1 MAQTLGSV
9 AVGSIVKID
18 ENGSPANYIVV
29 HIGNPDVRLY
39 GSACDGAWLLRQDIV
54 ENVQWNSTNAN
65 TLVGSTIMSTMAG
78 YLGRYESHIQSA
90 IKTVKIP
97 YHPGNGEPFWN
108 IKSGE
113 NGLECKLFPLGGYEV
128 GLSDPS
134 GIMPAD
140 GAKLDYFKSGLDTEA
155 NSKRI
160 AKLNGAAAAWWL
172 RSPVSTSTDGKF
184 YVLPDG
190 SLGSTSVNPSYG
202 VLPAMIMDPTI
213 LVSDDGTVGV
223 PASPTALTVPIQV
236 MQGRQ
241 ITVSWSAVD
250 GVSSYILERK
260 ANTDADWVQVYS
272 GANTSFEET
281 VGTWTSVQYRV
292 KSLANGKYGDY
303 TTSTSVSVVPLS
315 ALVIS
320 GSDGSLGTLTNDVQ
334 YSVSSS
340 GTSTL
345 TATETINGVNTRTY
359 TATNGADNKISVV
372 DLPTGTGTI
381 KITASTNPGS
391 GVVTVTREWTYT
403 KAAITFPDAGSVAD
417 LTQQGKTIW
426 PKTIA
431 EAVRAPGIWGGN
443 LGLALQ
449 KLARSVLYN
458 RSQAAKY
465 SEVKVNL
472 ATAQNGNIISLPENG
487 KMVEFY
493 VAKRDYESGI
503 NGTGRVLMVRKDVY
517 DVRVWNSN
525 NINTYDTSDLDNWFN
540 ETYKNLLG
548 ADVRAVIGTTK
559 FYYTLGN
566 GNNTVG
572 TLERAIFAL
581 SLTELGESQTYANVE
596 GTALPI
602 ASILKIAYLNGKPNA
617 QWTRTPRTHDA
628 NHVWWIN
635 SDGSI
640 HDDYCD
646 VSYRTRPCFTLP
658 TTFTATYYVGSD
670 GTAHDKQEYE
680 EAGTFTDISGGAIP
694 MVSIETGSYVGTGTY
709 GQSNPTT
716 ITLKGPPKFVIIGT
730 KYGAKLTYYGSMAY
744 LSNTAIWWDGITN
757 EYVCG
762 GGSTTGTITFSVSD
776 NMFQMYS
783 NMAINQM
790 NDNNTTYYYFAILG

>member
-18 ENGSPANYIVV
+18 ENGSPVNYIVV

-97 YHPGNGEPFWN
+97 YHPGNGEPLWD

-113 NGLECKLFPLGGYEV
+113 NGLECKLFPLCGYEV
-128 GLSDPS
+128 GLSGIS
-134 GIMPAD
+134 GVMPID

-202 VLPAMIMDPTI
+202 ALPAMIMDPTI

-272 GANTSFEET
+272 RANTSFEET

-345 TATETINGVNTRTY
+345 TVTETINGVNTRTY
-359 TATNGADNKISVV
+359 TATNGAENKISVV

-391 GVVTVTREWTYT
+391 GVVSVTREWTYT
-403 KAAITFPDAGSVAD
+403 KTAPTFANAGS
-417 LTQQGKTIW
+417 
-426 PKTIA
+426 
-431 EAVRAPGIWGGN
+431 
-443 LGLALQ
+443 
-449 KLARSVLYN
+449 
-458 RSQAAKY
+458 
-465 SEVKVNL
+465 
-472 ATAQNGNIISLPENG
+472 TAQLQWYGKNIFPLTLLEC
-487 KMVEFY
+487 
-493 VAKRDYESGI
+493 
-503 NGTGRVLMVRKDVY
+503 VRGLE
-517 DVRVWNSN
+517 
-525 NINTYDTSDLDNWFN
+525 NINPTKYGLGSNAATIPGNDLNNAISGGFYAFSSAVQNIPSFKSGKVLVMPYTSLQ
-540 ETYKNLLG
+540 
-548 ADVRAVIGTTK
+548 
-559 FYYTLGN
+559 YYTQIAFAALTSEIAMRFCNDGN
-566 GNNTVG
+566 WGPWEYLNPLLSVGVEYRTV
-572 TLERAIFAL
+572 ER
-581 SLTELGESQTYANVE
+581 Y
-596 GTALPI
+596 
-602 ASILKIAYLNGKPNA
+602 NGKP
-617 QWTRTPRTHDA
+617 
-628 NHVWWIN
+628 V
-635 SDGSI
+635 
-640 HDDYCD
+640 
-646 VSYRTRPCFTLP
+646 
-658 TTFTATYYVGSD
+658 YV
-670 GTAHDKQEYE
+670 K
-680 EAGTFTDISGGAIP
+680 
-694 MVSIETGSYVGTGTY
+694 
-709 GQSNPTT
+709 
-716 ITLKGPPKFVIIGT
+716 
-730 KYGAKLTYYGSMAY
+730 
-744 LSNTAIWWDGITN
+744 
-757 EYVCG
+757 
-762 GGSTTGTITFSVSD
+762 
-776 NMFQMYS
+776 
-783 NMAINQM
+783 AINFGALP
-790 NDNNTTYYYFAILG
+790 NNANKSVEHGVEDMGICFELFGNSSPNSAPSIGVNLIGDSRVTEIYRAGNVIYIGSHVAFQTSSAIVVMKYTKTTD

>member
-140 GAKLDYFKSGLDTEA
+140 GAKLDYFKSGLDAEA

-184 YVLPDG
+184 YILPDG

-202 VLPAMIMDPTI
+202 ALPAMIMDPTI

-223 PASPTALTVPIQV
+223 PASPTALNVPIQV

-250 GVSSYILERK
+250 GASSYILERK
-260 ANTDADWVQVYS
+260 ANTDAGWVQVYS
-272 GANTSFEET
+272 GANTSFEEA

-292 KSLANGKYGDY
+292 KSFANGKYGDY

-340 GTSTL
+340 GTSVL
-345 TATETINGVNTRTY
+345 TVTETINGVNTRTY
-359 TATNGADNKISVV
+359 TATNGAENKISVV

-391 GVVTVTREWTYT
+391 GVVSVTREWTYT
-403 KAAITFPDAGSVAD
+403 KTAPTFANAGS
-417 LTQQGKTIW
+417 
-426 PKTIA
+426 
-431 EAVRAPGIWGGN
+431 
-443 LGLALQ
+443 
-449 KLARSVLYN
+449 
-458 RSQAAKY
+458 
-465 SEVKVNL
+465 
-472 ATAQNGNIISLPENG
+472 TAQLQQNG
-487 KMVEFY
+487 KNIFPLTLLEC
-493 VAKRDYESGI
+493 
-503 NGTGRVLMVRKDVY
+503 VRGLE
-517 DVRVWNSN
+517 
-525 NINTYDTSDLDNWFN
+525 NINPTKYGLGSNAATIPGNDLNNAISGGFYAFSSAVQNIPSFKSGKVLVMPYTSLQ
-540 ETYKNLLG
+540 
-548 ADVRAVIGTTK
+548 
-559 FYYTLGN
+559 YYTQIAFAALTSEIAMRFCNDGN
-566 GNNTVG
+566 WGPWEYLNPLLSVGVEYRTV
-572 TLERAIFAL
+572 ER
-581 SLTELGESQTYANVE
+581 Y
-596 GTALPI
+596 
-602 ASILKIAYLNGKPNA
+602 NGKPVYVKAVNCGMLVGDKSVEHGVANMKACIEVNGCAGPQNLVGNA
-617 QWTRTPRTHDA
+617 ST
-628 NHVWWIN
+628 
-635 SDGSI
+635 GSI
-640 HDDYCD
+640 TVDSSVIKTVVY
-646 VSYRTRPCFTLP
+646 
-658 TTFTATYYVGSD
+658 SD
-670 GTAHDKQEYE
+670 
-680 EAGTFTDISGGAIP
+680 IP
-694 MVSIETGSYVGTGTY
+694 HEDSI
-709 GQSNPTT
+709 
-716 ITLKGPPKFVIIGT
+716 VIIKYT
-730 KYGAKLTYYGSMAY
+730 K
-744 LSNTAIWWDGITN
+744 
-757 EYVCG
+757 
-762 GGSTTGTITFSVSD
+762 TTD
-776 NMFQMYS
+776 
-783 NMAINQM
+783 
-790 NDNNTTYYYFAILG
+790 

>member
-9 AVGSIVKID
+9 AVESIVKID
-18 ENGSPANYIVV
+18 ENGSPVNYIVL

-39 GSACDGAWLLRQDIV
+39 GSTCDGAWLLRQDFV

-65 TLVGSTIMSTMAG
+65 TLAGSTIMSTMAG

-97 YHPGNGEPFWN
+97 YHPGNGEPSWG

-113 NGLECKLFPLGGYEV
+113 NGLECKLFPLCGYEV

-172 RSPVSTSTDGKF
+172 RSPVSLSTDGKF
-184 YVLPDG
+184 YILPDG
-190 SLGSTSVNPSYG
+190 SLGSTTVNPSYG
-202 VLPAMIMDPTI
+202 ALPAMIMDPTI

-260 ANTDADWVQVYS
+260 ADTDADWVQVYS

-345 TATETINGVNTRTY
+345 TVTETINGVNTRTY

-372 DLPTGTGTI
+372 DLPTGAGTI

-403 KAAITFPDAGSVAD
+403 KAAPTFANAGSTAQLQWYGKNIFPLTLLECVRGAESLNPGRFGLGANGSAIPGND
-417 LTQQGKTIW
+417 LNNAILGGFYAFSSAVQNIPSFKSGKVLVMPYTSLQYYTQ
-426 PKTIA
+426 IA
-431 EAVRAPGIWGGN
+431 FAALTSEIAVRFCNGGN
-443 LGLALQ
+443 WGPWEYLNPL
-449 KLARSVLYN
+449 
-458 RSQAAKY
+458 
-465 SEVKVNL
+465 
-472 ATAQNGNIISLPENG
+472 
-487 KMVEFY
+487 
-493 VAKRDYESGI
+493 
-503 NGTGRVLMVRKDVY
+503 
-517 DVRVWNSN
+517 
-525 NINTYDTSDLDNWFN
+525 
-540 ETYKNLLG
+540 
-548 ADVRAVIGTTK
+548 
-559 FYYTLGN
+559 
-566 GNNTVG
+566 
-572 TLERAIFAL
+572 L
-581 SLTELGESQTYANVE
+581 SLGVE
-596 GTALPI
+596 YRTVER
-602 ASILKIAYLNGKPNA
+602 YNGKPVYVKAINFGA
-617 QWTRTPRTHDA
+617 LPNNTNKSVEHGVADMGVCFELFGSSSP
-628 NHVWWIN
+628 N
-635 SDGSI
+635 SDPSTGKNLIGDNIVAGFYRAGAVIYIGSNVNFSSSSAI
-640 HDDYCD
+640 VVMKY
-646 VSYRTRPCFTLP
+646 TK
-658 TTFTATYYVGSD
+658 TTD
-670 GTAHDKQEYE
+670 
-680 EAGTFTDISGGAIP
+680 
-694 MVSIETGSYVGTGTY
+694 
-709 GQSNPTT
+709 
-716 ITLKGPPKFVIIGT
+716 
-730 KYGAKLTYYGSMAY
+730 
-744 LSNTAIWWDGITN
+744 
-757 EYVCG
+757 
-762 GGSTTGTITFSVSD
+762 
-776 NMFQMYS
+776 
-783 NMAINQM
+783 
-790 NDNNTTYYYFAILG
+790 

>member
-18 ENGSPANYIVV
+18 ENGFPVNYIVV

-39 GSACDGAWLLRQDIV
+39 GSSCDGAWLLRQDIV

-65 TLVGSTIMSTMAG
+65 ILAGSTIMSTMAG

-90 IKTVKIP
+90 IRTVKIP
-97 YHPGNGEPFWN
+97 YHPGNGELYWN

-113 NGLECKLFPLGGYEV
+113 NGLECKLFPLCGYEV
-128 GLSDPS
+128 GLSGPS

-160 AKLNGAAAAWWL
+160 AKLNGAAAVWWL

-184 YVLPDG
+184 YILPDG

-202 VLPAMIMDPTI
+202 ALPAMIMDPTI

-241 ITVSWSAVD
+241 IAVSWSAVD

-345 TATETINGVNTRTY
+345 TVTETINGVNTRTY
-359 TATNGADNKISVV
+359 TATNGADNKISVL

-391 GVVTVTREWTYT
+391 GVVTVTRNWTYSKT
-403 KAAITFPDAGSVAD
+403 APTFANAGS
-417 LTQQGKTIW
+417 
-426 PKTIA
+426 
-431 EAVRAPGIWGGN
+431 
-443 LGLALQ
+443 
-449 KLARSVLYN
+449 
-458 RSQAAKY
+458 
-465 SEVKVNL
+465 
-472 ATAQNGNIISLPENG
+472 TAQLQQNG
-487 KMVEFY
+487 KNIFPLTLLEC
-493 VAKRDYESGI
+493 
-503 NGTGRVLMVRKDVY
+503 VRGLE
-517 DVRVWNSN
+517 
-525 NINTYDTSDLDNWFN
+525 NINPTKYGLGSNAATIPGNDLNNAISGGFYAFSSAVQNIPSFKSGKVLVMPYTSLQ
-540 ETYKNLLG
+540 
-548 ADVRAVIGTTK
+548 
-559 FYYTLGN
+559 YYTQIAFAALTSEIAMRFCNDGN
-566 GNNTVG
+566 WGPWEYLNPLLSVGVEYRTV
-572 TLERAIFAL
+572 ER
-581 SLTELGESQTYANVE
+581 Y
-596 GTALPI
+596 
-602 ASILKIAYLNGKPNA
+602 NGKP
-617 QWTRTPRTHDA
+617 
-628 NHVWWIN
+628 V
-635 SDGSI
+635 
-640 HDDYCD
+640 
-646 VSYRTRPCFTLP
+646 
-658 TTFTATYYVGSD
+658 YV
-670 GTAHDKQEYE
+670 K
-680 EAGTFTDISGGAIP
+680 
-694 MVSIETGSYVGTGTY
+694 
-709 GQSNPTT
+709 
-716 ITLKGPPKFVIIGT
+716 
-730 KYGAKLTYYGSMAY
+730 
-744 LSNTAIWWDGITN
+744 
-757 EYVCG
+757 
-762 GGSTTGTITFSVSD
+762 
-776 NMFQMYS
+776 
-783 NMAINQM
+783 AINFGALP
-790 NDNNTTYYYFAILG
+790 NNANKSVEHGVEDMGICFELFGNSSPNSAPSIGVNLIGDSRVTEIYRAGNVIYIGSHVAFQTSSAIVVMKYTKTTD

>member
-18 ENGSPANYIVV
+18 ENGSPVNYIVV

-39 GSACDGAWLLRQDIV
+39 GSACDGAWLRRQDIV

-97 YHPGNGEPFWN
+97 YHPGNGEPYWN

-113 NGLECKLFPLGGYEV
+113 NGLECKLFPLCGYEV

-140 GAKLDYFKSGLDTEA
+140 GAKLDYFKSELDTEA

-172 RSPVSTSTDGKF
+172 RSPVSLSTDGKF
-184 YVLPDG
+184 YILPDG
-190 SLGSTSVNPSYG
+190 SLGSTTVNPSYG
-202 VLPAMIMDPTI
+202 ALPAMIMDPTI

-223 PASPTALTVPIQV
+223 PASPTALTVPIQA
-236 MQGRQ
+236 MQGNQ
-241 ITVSWSAVD
+241 ISVSWSAVD
-250 GVSSYILERK
+250 GADGYILERK
-260 ANTDADWVQVYS
+260 ADTDADWVQVYS

-345 TATETINGVNTRTY
+345 TVTETINGVNTRTY

-403 KAAITFPDAGSVAD
+403 KAAPTFANAGSTAQLQWYGKNIFPLTLLECVRGAESLAPGGFGLGANGSAIPGND
-417 LTQQGKTIW
+417 LNNAILGGFYAFSSAVQNIPSFKSGKVLVMPYTSLQYYTQ
-426 PKTIA
+426 IA
-431 EAVRAPGIWGGN
+431 FAALTSEIAVRFCNGGN
-443 LGLALQ
+443 WGPWEYLNPL
-449 KLARSVLYN
+449 
-458 RSQAAKY
+458 
-465 SEVKVNL
+465 
-472 ATAQNGNIISLPENG
+472 
-487 KMVEFY
+487 
-493 VAKRDYESGI
+493 
-503 NGTGRVLMVRKDVY
+503 
-517 DVRVWNSN
+517 
-525 NINTYDTSDLDNWFN
+525 
-540 ETYKNLLG
+540 
-548 ADVRAVIGTTK
+548 
-559 FYYTLGN
+559 
-566 GNNTVG
+566 
-572 TLERAIFAL
+572 L
-581 SLTELGESQTYANVE
+581 SLGVE
-596 GTALPI
+596 YRTVER
-602 ASILKIAYLNGKPNA
+602 YNGKPVYVKAVNFGIVSNNDTKFVEHGISNFESCIECA
-617 QWTRTPRTHDA
+617 GFGGEK
-628 NHVWWIN
+628 NLIGNEGV
-635 SDGSI
+635 
-640 HDDYCD
+640 D
-646 VSYRTRPCFTLP
+646 VLYVN
-658 TTFTATYYVGSD
+658 TTG
-670 GTAHDKQEYE
+670 
-680 EAGTFTDISGGAIP
+680 
-694 MVSIETGSYVGTGTY
+694 VSIETNGYFTKANSDGVNTVAIIKYTK
-709 GQSNPTT
+709 TT
-716 ITLKGPPKFVIIGT
+716 
-730 KYGAKLTYYGSMAY
+730 
-744 LSNTAIWWDGITN
+744 D
-757 EYVCG
+757 
-762 GGSTTGTITFSVSD
+762 
-776 NMFQMYS
+776 
-783 NMAINQM
+783 
-790 NDNNTTYYYFAILG
+790 

>member
-18 ENGSPANYIVV
+18 ENGFPVNYIVV

-39 GSACDGAWLLRQDIV
+39 GSSCDGAWLLRQDIV

-65 TLVGSTIMSTMAG
+65 ILAGSTIMSTMAG

-90 IKTVKIP
+90 IRTVKIP

-202 VLPAMIMDPTI
+202 ALPAMIMDPTI

-223 PASPTALTVPIQV
+223 PASPTALNVPIQV

-250 GVSSYILERK
+250 GASSYILERK

-292 KSLANGKYGDY
+292 KSFANGKYGDY

-320 GSDGSLGTLTNDVQ
+320 GSDGDLGTLTNDVT
-334 YSVSSS
+334 YTVSSS
-340 GTSTL
+340 GDKAL
-345 TATETINGVNTRTY
+345 TVVETTNDTETRRFTAENGGT
-359 TATNGADNKISVV
+359 NKISVL
-372 DLPTGTGTI
+372 DLPTGSGVTI

-391 GVVTVTREWTYT
+391 GTVSVTRTWTYSKESPIFSDSGGT
-403 KAAITFPDAGSVAD
+403 AQ
-417 LTQQGKTIW
+417 LQWQGQDIW
-426 PKTIA
+426 PLSLA
-431 EAVRAPGIWGGN
+431 ECVRTPDFWGGN
-443 LGLALQ
+443 LMLALQ
-449 KLARSVLYN
+449 KLTDAVLYKGGN
-458 RSQAAKY
+458 NFSDIFNKSIPLVTSSQISSYGKIQTGTYTGTGAYGSTYPTSLTFNFTPKLVLIFDTTGLF
-465 SEVKVNL
+465 SQP
-472 ATAQNGNIISLPENG
+472 QNGQTYYVSYGMILWAPGIS
-487 KMVEFY
+487 
-493 VAKRDYESGI
+493 
-503 NGTGRVLMVRKDVY
+503 KDIVSSY
-517 DVRVWNSN
+517 PDEYR
-525 NINTYDTSDLDNWFN
+525 
-540 ETYKNLLG
+540 
-548 ADVRAVIGTTK
+548 
-559 FYYTLGN
+559 YYTLTGN
-566 GNNTVG
+566 K
-572 TLERAIFAL
+572 F
-581 SLTELGESQTYANVE
+581 SWYAD
-596 GTALPI
+596 G
-602 ASILKIAYLNGKPNA
+602 PNA
-617 QWTRTPRTHDA
+617 NYQLNANRT
-628 NHVWWIN
+628 
-635 SDGSI
+635 
-640 HDDYCD
+640 
-646 VSYRTRPCFTLP
+646 YRWVAF
-658 TTFTATYYVGSD
+658 G
-670 GTAHDKQEYE
+670 
-680 EAGTFTDISGGAIP
+680 
-694 MVSIETGSYVGTGTY
+694 
-709 GQSNPTT
+709 
-716 ITLKGPPKFVIIGT
+716 
-730 KYGAKLTYYGSMAY
+730 
-744 LSNTAIWWDGITN
+744 
-757 EYVCG
+757 
-762 GGSTTGTITFSVSD
+762 
-776 NMFQMYS
+776 
-783 NMAINQM
+783 
-790 NDNNTTYYYFAILG
+790 

>member
-9 AVGSIVKID
+9 AVGSIVKIN
-18 ENGSPANYIVV
+18 ESGSPVNYIVV

-39 GSACDGAWLLRQDIV
+39 GSTCDGAWLLRQDIV

-65 TLVGSTIMSTMAG
+65 TVVGSTIMSTMAG

-113 NGLECKLFPLGGYEV
+113 NGLECKLFPLCGYEV
-128 GLSDPS
+128 GLSGPS

-160 AKLNGAAAAWWL
+160 AKLNGAAAVWWL

-184 YVLPDG
+184 YILPDG

-202 VLPAMIMDPTI
+202 ALPAMIMDPTI

-241 ITVSWSAVD
+241 IAVSWSAVD

-345 TATETINGVNTRTY
+345 TVTETINGVNTRTY

-403 KAAITFPDAGSVAD
+403 KAAPTFANAGSTAQLQWYGKNIFPLTLLECVRGAESLNPGRFGLGANGSAIPGND
-417 LTQQGKTIW
+417 LNNAILGGFYAFSSAVQNIPSFKSGKVLVMPYTSLQYYTQ
-426 PKTIA
+426 IA
-431 EAVRAPGIWGGN
+431 FAALTSEIAVRFCNGGN
-443 LGLALQ
+443 WGPWEYLNPL
-449 KLARSVLYN
+449 
-458 RSQAAKY
+458 
-465 SEVKVNL
+465 
-472 ATAQNGNIISLPENG
+472 
-487 KMVEFY
+487 
-493 VAKRDYESGI
+493 
-503 NGTGRVLMVRKDVY
+503 
-517 DVRVWNSN
+517 
-525 NINTYDTSDLDNWFN
+525 
-540 ETYKNLLG
+540 
-548 ADVRAVIGTTK
+548 
-559 FYYTLGN
+559 
-566 GNNTVG
+566 
-572 TLERAIFAL
+572 L
-581 SLTELGESQTYANVE
+581 SLGVE
-596 GTALPI
+596 YRTVER
-602 ASILKIAYLNGKPNA
+602 YNGKPVYVKAINFGA
-617 QWTRTPRTHDA
+617 LPNNTNKSVEHGVADMGVCFELFGSSSP
-628 NHVWWIN
+628 N
-635 SDGSI
+635 SDPSTGKNLI
-640 HDDYCD
+640 GDNI
-646 VSYRTRPCFTLP
+646 VAGFYR
-658 TTFTATYYVGSD
+658 
-670 GTAHDKQEYE
+670 
-680 EAGTFTDISGGAIP
+680 AGTVIYIGSNVNFSSSSAIVVMKYTKTTD
-694 MVSIETGSYVGTGTY
+694 
-709 GQSNPTT
+709 
-716 ITLKGPPKFVIIGT
+716 
-730 KYGAKLTYYGSMAY
+730 
-744 LSNTAIWWDGITN
+744 
-757 EYVCG
+757 
-762 GGSTTGTITFSVSD
+762 
-776 NMFQMYS
+776 
-783 NMAINQM
+783 
-790 NDNNTTYYYFAILG
+790 

>member
-18 ENGSPANYIVV
+18 ENGSPVNYIVV

-97 YHPGNGEPFWN
+97 YHPGNGGPLWD

-113 NGLECKLFPLGGYEV
+113 NGLECKLFPLCGYEV
-128 GLSDPS
+128 GLSGIS
-134 GIMPAD
+134 GVMPID

-202 VLPAMIMDPTI
+202 ALPAMIMDPTI

-345 TATETINGVNTRTY
+345 TVTETINGVNTRTY
-359 TATNGADNKISVV
+359 TATNGADNKISVL

-391 GVVTVTREWTYT
+391 GVVTVTRNWTYSKT
-403 KAAITFPDAGSVAD
+403 APTFANAGSTAQLQWYGKNIFPLTLLECVRGAESLNPGRFGLGANGSAIPGND
-417 LTQQGKTIW
+417 LNNAILGGFYAFSSAVQNIPSFKSGKVLVMPYTSLQYYTQ
-426 PKTIA
+426 IA
-431 EAVRAPGIWGGN
+431 FAALTSEIAVRFCNGGN
-443 LGLALQ
+443 WGPWEYLNPL
-449 KLARSVLYN
+449 
-458 RSQAAKY
+458 
-465 SEVKVNL
+465 
-472 ATAQNGNIISLPENG
+472 
-487 KMVEFY
+487 
-493 VAKRDYESGI
+493 
-503 NGTGRVLMVRKDVY
+503 
-517 DVRVWNSN
+517 
-525 NINTYDTSDLDNWFN
+525 
-540 ETYKNLLG
+540 
-548 ADVRAVIGTTK
+548 
-559 FYYTLGN
+559 
-566 GNNTVG
+566 
-572 TLERAIFAL
+572 L
-581 SLTELGESQTYANVE
+581 SLGVE
-596 GTALPI
+596 YRTVER
-602 ASILKIAYLNGKPNA
+602 YNGKP
-617 QWTRTPRTHDA
+617 
-628 NHVWWIN
+628 V
-635 SDGSI
+635 
-640 HDDYCD
+640 
-646 VSYRTRPCFTLP
+646 
-658 TTFTATYYVGSD
+658 YV
-670 GTAHDKQEYE
+670 K
-680 EAGTFTDISGGAIP
+680 
-694 MVSIETGSYVGTGTY
+694 
-709 GQSNPTT
+709 
-716 ITLKGPPKFVIIGT
+716 
-730 KYGAKLTYYGSMAY
+730 
-744 LSNTAIWWDGITN
+744 
-757 EYVCG
+757 
-762 GGSTTGTITFSVSD
+762 
-776 NMFQMYS
+776 
-783 NMAINQM
+783 AINFGALP
-790 NDNNTTYYYFAILG
+790 NNANKSVEHGVEDMGICFELFGNSSPNSAPSIGVNLIGDSRVTEIYRAGNVIYIGSHVAFQTSSAIVVMKYTKTTD

>member
-18 ENGSPANYIVV
+18 ENGFPVNYIVV

-39 GSACDGAWLLRQDIV
+39 GSSCDGAWLLRQDIV

-65 TLVGSTIMSTMAG
+65 ILAGSTIMSTMAG

-90 IKTVKIP
+90 IRTVKIP

-202 VLPAMIMDPTI
+202 ALPAMIMDPTI

-223 PASPTALTVPIQV
+223 PASPTALNVPIQV

-250 GVSSYILERK
+250 GASSYILERK
-260 ANTDADWVQVYS
+260 ATTDADWVQVYS

-292 KSLANGKYGDY
+292 KSFANGKYGDY

-320 GSDGSLGTLTNDVQ
+320 GSDGDLGTLTNDVT
-334 YSVSSS
+334 YTVSSS
-340 GTSTL
+340 GDKAL
-345 TATETINGVNTRTY
+345 TVVETTNDTETRRFTAENGGT
-359 TATNGADNKISVV
+359 NKISVL
-372 DLPTGTGTI
+372 DLPTGSGVTI

-391 GVVTVTREWTYT
+391 GTVSVTRTWTYSKESPIFSDSGGT
-403 KAAITFPDAGSVAD
+403 AQ
-417 LTQQGKTIW
+417 LQWQGQDIW
-426 PKTIA
+426 PLSLA
-431 EAVRAPGIWGGN
+431 ECVRTPDFWGGN
-443 LGLALQ
+443 LMLALQ
-449 KLARSVLYN
+449 KLTDAVLYKGGN
-458 RSQAAKY
+458 NFSDIFNKSIPLVTSSQISSYGKIQTGTYTGTGAYGSTYPTSLTFNFTPKLVLIFDTTGLF
-465 SEVKVNL
+465 SHP
-472 ATAQNGNIISLPENG
+472 QNGQTYYVSYGMILWAPGIS
-487 KMVEFY
+487 
-493 VAKRDYESGI
+493 
-503 NGTGRVLMVRKDVY
+503 KDIVSSY
-517 DVRVWNSN
+517 PDKYR
-525 NINTYDTSDLDNWFN
+525 
-540 ETYKNLLG
+540 
-548 ADVRAVIGTTK
+548 
-559 FYYTLGN
+559 YYTLTGN
-566 GNNTVG
+566 K
-572 TLERAIFAL
+572 F
-581 SLTELGESQTYANVE
+581 SWYAD
-596 GTALPI
+596 G
-602 ASILKIAYLNGKPNA
+602 PNA
-617 QWTRTPRTHDA
+617 NYQLNANRT
-628 NHVWWIN
+628 
-635 SDGSI
+635 
-640 HDDYCD
+640 
-646 VSYRTRPCFTLP
+646 YRWVAF
-658 TTFTATYYVGSD
+658 G
-670 GTAHDKQEYE
+670 
-680 EAGTFTDISGGAIP
+680 
-694 MVSIETGSYVGTGTY
+694 
-709 GQSNPTT
+709 
-716 ITLKGPPKFVIIGT
+716 
-730 KYGAKLTYYGSMAY
+730 
-744 LSNTAIWWDGITN
+744 
-757 EYVCG
+757 
-762 GGSTTGTITFSVSD
+762 
-776 NMFQMYS
+776 
-783 NMAINQM
+783 
-790 NDNNTTYYYFAILG
+790 

>member
-9 AVGSIVKID
+9 AAGSIVKID
-18 ENGSPANYIVV
+18 ENGSPVNYIVL

-113 NGLECKLFPLGGYEV
+113 NGLECKLFPLCGYEV

-172 RSPVSTSTDGKF
+172 RSPVSLSTDGKF
-184 YVLPDG
+184 YILPDG
-190 SLGSTSVNPSYG
+190 SLGSTTVNPSYG
-202 VLPAMIMDPTI
+202 ALPAMIMDPTI

-223 PASPTALTVPIQV
+223 PASPTALTVPIQA
-236 MQGRQ
+236 MQGNQ
-241 ITVSWSAVD
+241 ISVSWSAVD
-250 GVSSYILERK
+250 GADGYILERK
-260 ANTDADWVQVYS
+260 ADTDADWVQVYS

-345 TATETINGVNTRTY
+345 TVTETINGVNTRTY

-372 DLPTGTGTI
+372 DLPTGAGTI
-381 KITASTNPGS
+381 KITASTDPGS
-391 GVVTVTREWTYT
+391 GVVSVTREWTYT
-403 KAAITFPDAGSVAD
+403 KTAPTFANAGS
-417 LTQQGKTIW
+417 
-426 PKTIA
+426 
-431 EAVRAPGIWGGN
+431 
-443 LGLALQ
+443 
-449 KLARSVLYN
+449 
-458 RSQAAKY
+458 
-465 SEVKVNL
+465 
-472 ATAQNGNIISLPENG
+472 TAQLQQNG
-487 KMVEFY
+487 KNIFPLTLLEC
-493 VAKRDYESGI
+493 
-503 NGTGRVLMVRKDVY
+503 VRGLE
-517 DVRVWNSN
+517 
-525 NINTYDTSDLDNWFN
+525 NINPTKYGLGSNAATIPGNDLNNAISGGFYAFSSAVQNIPSFKSGKVLVMPYTSLQ
-540 ETYKNLLG
+540 
-548 ADVRAVIGTTK
+548 
-559 FYYTLGN
+559 YYTQIAFAALTSEIAMRFCNDGN
-566 GNNTVG
+566 WGPWEYLNPLLSVGVEYRTV
-572 TLERAIFAL
+572 ER
-581 SLTELGESQTYANVE
+581 Y
-596 GTALPI
+596 
-602 ASILKIAYLNGKPNA
+602 NGKP
-617 QWTRTPRTHDA
+617 
-628 NHVWWIN
+628 V
-635 SDGSI
+635 
-640 HDDYCD
+640 
-646 VSYRTRPCFTLP
+646 
-658 TTFTATYYVGSD
+658 YV
-670 GTAHDKQEYE
+670 K
-680 EAGTFTDISGGAIP
+680 
-694 MVSIETGSYVGTGTY
+694 
-709 GQSNPTT
+709 
-716 ITLKGPPKFVIIGT
+716 
-730 KYGAKLTYYGSMAY
+730 
-744 LSNTAIWWDGITN
+744 
-757 EYVCG
+757 
-762 GGSTTGTITFSVSD
+762 
-776 NMFQMYS
+776 
-783 NMAINQM
+783 AINFGALP
-790 NDNNTTYYYFAILG
+790 NNANKSVEHGVEDMGICFELFGNSSPNSAPSIGVNLIGDSRVTEIYRAGNVIYIGSHVAFQTSSAIVVMKYTKTTD